1 MAVPPAATAIARPL
15 VNQLLIDTVKLVRA
29 CGQDRLSKD
38 SLNTLPHL
46 APILPTARKADPVL
60 DIKTALFLWAMEA
73 STLALLLAAIWLH
86 DRGQKH
92 YGLWSLGF
100 AAHGVGVALIAAR
113 GAVPDW
119 LSIPFANAVAL
130 ASFPFWIAGM
140 LSLARRP
147 LAGWAAIPVLTWIAG
162 MLIEPIRADIGYRI
176 VLYNLSAASGF
187 IMLAGVAARHDIA
200 GSRLRRLL
208 AGIWTG
214 QSLIC
219 LTVAAISLVTR
230 PKSLQDAPFAAFST
244 VSSIFGFIAVII
256 IGARIAMDR
265 SEQRLR
271 HLTRTD
277 PLTGVLNR
285 RGLVEDF
292 AGLSASGAAS
302 GRLLA
307 LALFDLDHFKRINDT
322 YGHQAG
328 DAVLMAFAGVCRSL
342 LPAGGIFGR
351 TGGEE
356 FMAGIVVRDV
366 REAALVAET
375 IRQAFAAA
383 RTETDKG
390 PVSATVSIGIATAP
404 AAKVDLDQ
412 LMSNADRALYK
423 AKARGRNRT
432 TVLSGERVLTVPAD
446 GPEGL
451 DEQTDRQVAA
461 LNRLVAKA
469 SPQSGLSRS

>member
-1 MAVPPAATAIARPL
+1 MTSPPAATAIAWPL
-15 VNQLLIDTVKLVRA
+15 VNQLLINTVKLVRA

-46 APILPTARKADPVL
+46 APILRTARKATPVL

-73 STLALLLAAIWLH
+73 STLAVLLAAIWLH
-86 DRGQKH
+86 DRSQRH

-100 AAHGVGVALIAAR
+100 TAHGVGVALIAAR
-113 GAVPDW
+113 GVVPDW
-119 LSIPFANAVAL
+119 LSIPFANAVVL

-140 LSLARRP
+140 LSLAKRP
-147 LAGWAAIPVLTWIAG
+147 LAGWAVVPVLTWIAG
-162 MLIEPIRADIGYRI
+162 MLVEAIRDDIGYRI
-176 VLYNLSAASGF
+176 VLYNLSAACGF
-187 IMLAGVAARHDIA
+187 LMLAGIAIRHDIA
-200 GSRLRRLL
+200 VLRLRRLL

-219 LTVAAISLVTR
+219 LTVATISLVTR
-230 PKSLQDAPFAAFST
+230 PKSLQDAPFSEIST

-292 AGLSASGAAS
+292 AGLSVSGAAS

-307 LALFDLDHFKRINDT
+307 LALFDLDHFKKINDT

-342 LPAGGIFGR
+342 LPASGIFGR

-356 FMAGIVVRDV
+356 FMAGIEVKDV
-366 REAALVAET
+366 REAALVAEA

-383 RTETDKG
+383 RAETNKG

-404 AAKVDLDQ
+404 ATQVDLDQ